1 MGIREGG
8 RMAILAGVGP
18 MGLAAIDYIIHCDRR
33 PSLLIVTDIDD
44 ARLARAEQM
53 LSPGRGCGKRNQA
66 CVRKYGQG
74 RKRSRVYDELYRRS
88 RL

>member
-53 LSPGRGCGKRNQA
+53 LSRQRL
-66 CVRKYGQG
+66 RKTESSLCTQI
-74 RKRSRVYDELYRRS
+74 RAR
-88 RL
+88 